1 MCARGFLSLFFVVF
15 FVWDVFQF
23 SPILPIFVHFFCNFF
38 FVSSSKKNKCA
49 CNERTNERKKRK
61 KRKKERPIKRMIVS
75 GRAIAPEPIQD
86 ILASLEMTNET
97 KKRLDGLQGWAKD
110 LKVRRRRRRRRR
122 FFLSIFSF

>member
-1 MCARGFLSLFFVVF
+1 
-15 FVWDVFQF
+15 
-23 SPILPIFVHFFCNFF
+23 
-38 FVSSSKKNKCA
+38 
-49 CNERTNERKKRK
+49 
-61 KRKKERPIKRMIVS
+61 MIVS

-122 FFLSIFSF
+122 RFFCQPSLFKKSRVSKRRDDG

>member
-1 MCARGFLSLFFVVF
+1 MR
-15 FVWDVFQF
+15 
-23 SPILPIFVHFFCNFF
+23 
-38 FVSSSKKNKCA
+38 

-110 LKVRRRRRRRRR
+110 LKVRRRRRRRFFFCQSSLFKKSRASKRR
-122 FFLSIFSF
+122 DDG

>member
-1 MCARGFLSLFFVVF
+1 
-15 FVWDVFQF
+15 
-23 SPILPIFVHFFCNFF
+23 
-38 FVSSSKKNKCA
+38 
-49 CNERTNERKKRK
+49 
-61 KRKKERPIKRMIVS
+61 MIVS

-122 FFLSIFSF
+122 RFFCQPSLLKKSRVSKRRDDG

>member
-1 MCARGFLSLFFVVF
+1 
-15 FVWDVFQF
+15 
-23 SPILPIFVHFFCNFF
+23 
-38 FVSSSKKNKCA
+38 
-49 CNERTNERKKRK
+49 
-61 KRKKERPIKRMIVS
+61 MIVS

-110 LKVRRRRRRRRR
+110 LKVRRRRR

>member
-1 MCARGFLSLFFVVF
+1 MHAAFFLCFLSFF

>member
-1 MCARGFLSLFFVVF
+1 VHAAFFLCFLSFF

-23 SPILPIFVHFFCNFF
+23 SPIFVFFVTFF

-110 LKVRRRRRRRRR
+110 LKVRRRRRRR

>member
-1 MCARGFLSLFFVVF
+1 MCTRLSFFVFCRFFLYGTFSSFRQFCQFLYIF
-15 FVWDVFQF
+15 FVT
-23 SPILPIFVHFFCNFF
+23 FF

-49 CNERTNERKKRK
+49 CNERTNERK